1 MSAKMAVVRAVVEAI
16 ARKDYDRALPHFTE
30 DCEYTNLP
38 MGSVTGPAGI
48 RAVLE
53 PFFGPTI
60 ENDLQILRSASEGDL
75 VFTER
80 LDRHRIDTGWV
91 DLPVTGVFEFREGK
105 IAVWREYFDMAT
117 LVQQWP
123 GLAAASG

>member
-1 MSAKMAVVRAVVEAI
+1 MSDNLAVVRTVVEAI
-16 ARKDYDRALPHFTE
+16 ARKDYDRALPHFTG

-38 MGSVTGPAGI
+38 MSGVTGPEGI

-91 DLPVTGVFEFREGK
+91 ELPVTGVFEFRGDK

-123 GLAAASG
+123 ALGATLG

>member
-1 MSAKMAVVRAVVEAI
+1 MTDNLAVVRAVVDAI

-60 ENDLQILRSASEGDL
+60 ENDLKILRSASEGNL

-80 LDRHRIDTGWV
+80 LDRHRIDSGWV
-91 DLPVTGVFEFREGK
+91 DLPVTGVFEFRGDK

-123 GLAAASG
+123 ALAAASG

>member
-1 MSAKMAVVRAVVEAI
+1 MTDNLAVVRAVVDAI

-53 PFFGPTI
+53 PFFGPTL
-60 ENDLQILRSASEGDL
+60 ENDLKILRSASEGNL

-80 LDRHRIDTGWV
+80 LDRHRIDSGWV
-91 DLPVTGVFEFREGK
+91 DLPVTGVFEFRGNK

-123 GLAAASG
+123 ALAAASG

>member
-1 MSAKMAVVRAVVEAI
+1 MSDNLAIVRTVVEAI
-16 ARKDYDRALPHFTE
+16 ARKDYDRALPHFTG

-38 MGSVTGPAGI
+38 MSSVTGPEGI

-91 DLPVTGVFEFREGK
+91 ELPVTGVFEFRGDK

-123 GLAAASG
+123 ALGATLG

>member
-1 MSAKMAVVRAVVEAI
+1 MSDNLAVVRTVVEAI
-16 ARKDYDRALPHFTE
+16 ARKDYDRALPHFTG

-38 MGSVTGPAGI
+38 MSSVTGPDGI

-60 ENDLQILRSASEGDL
+60 ENDLQILRSASEGNL

-91 DLPVTGVFEFREGK
+91 ELPVTGVFEFRGDK

-123 GLAAASG
+123 ALGATLG